1 MKTLNDLVDKLNNYV
16 EVEDGK
22 LGKYYIEQ
30 GGDKRYYL
38 YEQYYAPDDGLLVV
52 FAPDYPHWIIN
63 WDLGG
68 VNHID
73 QEKIMDFIYTTDSN
87 HWFDGQEKKYNII
100 ISKNPSL
107 KVAVAYFKPN
117 NDTSLKINE
126 SATQDDL
133 KDGSYQFTDD
143 EIEKL
148 KKAGNSTFNQFV
160 DLGKVEVTNED

>member
-1 MKTLNDLVDKLNNYV
+1 MKTINDLVDHLNATFDYADFSISADN
-16 EVEDGK
+16 K
-22 LGKYYIEQ
+22 QQFYYIFMTTITEYGELIEFNQ
-30 GGDKRYYL
+30 QSKD
-38 YEQYYAPDDGLLVV
+38 
-52 FAPDYPHWIIN
+52 
-63 WDLGG
+63 WDIMPTLGTSNNE
-68 VNHID
+68 V
-73 QEKIMDFIYTTDSN
+73 QKEIMDFIYTTDSN
-87 HWFDGQEKKYNII
+87 HWFDGQKKKYNII
-100 ISKNPSL
+100 ISENPIL

-160 DLGKVEVTNED
+160 DLGKVEVKDEND